1 MAQWESRRVHFLR
14 RTRRYIC
21 VRFRRQLSEDI
32 YCYEILKN
40 NNGTYMYTNMYSKR
54 LIDLIHVLFA
64 SSRQHVYT
72 MINDCT
78 MLYKLEIIRIHK
90 KTVIF
95 LFFSTKKSPRTFIRG
110 EKNTIFSRRLS
121 VATRQ
126 KKKKKRKKSSCFP
139 AVVLIGRRVCAC
151 VHTHISVNRLPTCL
165 QH

>member
-1 MAQWESRRVHFLR
+1 MTLRLIKSIQHFIDRPERKKNEQFITIAAKILIDKPRSNKTMAQWESRRVHFLR

-78 MLYKLEIIRIHK
+78 MLYKLEIIRIHTK
-90 KTVIF
+90 MVIF
-95 LFFSTKKSPRTFIRG
+95 LFFSTKKIHVPSLEG
-110 EKNTIFSRRLS
+110 
-121 VATRQ
+121 
-126 KKKKKRKKSSCFP
+126 KKIQFFLD
-139 AVVLIGRRVCAC
+139 V
-151 VHTHISVNRLPTCL
+151 
-165 QH
+165 